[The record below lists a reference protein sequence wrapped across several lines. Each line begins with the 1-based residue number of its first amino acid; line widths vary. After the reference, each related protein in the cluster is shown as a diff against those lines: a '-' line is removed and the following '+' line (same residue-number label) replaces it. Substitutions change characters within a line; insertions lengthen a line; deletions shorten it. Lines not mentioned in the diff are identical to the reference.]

1 MEEESMLMTSKATKK
16 PRLPTTDRYEFH
28 EPLGTGGVGT
38 VYRALDRQT
47 GEHVAIKVLHY
58 KQSENP
64 ILRQRIIREFRAASE
79 LEHPNIVRAL
89 AFENDREIDYLVFE
103 LVEGGSL
110 GDLLEQR
117 HKFTEA
123 EAIRIITQVGQALEY
138 AHTRGVIH
146 RDVKPDNILVLPDGR
161 VKLTDFGLAKTID
174 AADDNLTRPASGLGT
189 PQFMAPEQFAS
200 AKTAGV
206 RSDVYS
212 LGVTLYS
219 MITGR
224 FPFNGK
230 NALAVMT
237 QKEFERYPSAK
248 SLVPGLSDRVD
259 AAITAALKPNP
270 EDRPASCMEFFKQ
283 LTARRRKAKG
293 TNKSAEPTTVPDN
306 NRRAWVRYAVGM
318 GSAASIDPAVHA
330 GGELESWP
338 LVIRDISAGGIGL
351 LLARR
356 FELGTVLLIEY
367 GGGPNVP
374 TRKLSARVTRVQREQ
389 TGHWVHGCAFLDP
402 LPVSE
407 LEMLVQPDE

>member
-1 MEEESMLMTSKATKK
+1 MTSTATRKL
-16 PRLPTTDRYEFH
+16 RLPATDRYEFQ
-28 EPLGTGGVGT
+28 ETLGTGGVGT

-47 GEHVAIKVLHY
+47 GELVAIKVLRY
-58 KQSENP
+58 KPSENQ
-64 ILRQRIIREFRAASE
+64 ILHQRIVREFRAASE

-89 AFENDREIDYLVFE
+89 AFETDGDIDYLVFE

-110 GDLLEQR
+110 GDKLEECR
-117 HKFTEA
+117 KFSEA

-138 AHTRGVIH
+138 AHSRGVIH
-146 RDVKPDNILVLPDGR
+146 RDVKPDNVLVLPDGR

-174 AADDNLTRPASGLGT
+174 ADDDNLTRPASGLGT

-212 LGVTLYS
+212 LGVTLYNL
-219 MITGR
+219 ITGR
-224 FPFNGK
+224 LPFDGK

-237 QKEFERYPSAK
+237 QKEYERYPSAK
-248 SLVPGLSDRVD
+248 SLVPGLSERVD

-270 EDRPASCMEFFKQ
+270 DSRPASCLAFFKL
-283 LTARRRKAKG
+283 LTARRRKAKD
-293 TNKSAEPTTVPDN
+293 TVKSEPPTVPSN
-306 NRRAWVRYAVGM
+306 NRRASVRYTVGV

-356 FELGTVLLIEY
+356 FELGTILQIEY
-367 GGGPNVP
+367 SNGPDA
-374 TRKLSARVTRVQREQ
+374 TLRKLSARVMRVQPEHN
-389 TGHWVHGCAFLDP
+389 GHWVHGCAFLEP
-402 LPVSE
+402 LAEDE
-407 LEMLVQPDE
+407 LAVLVQPGD